1 VYLKALA
8 IPVAALVLN
17 AWLSVEND
25 LDLLAKPVVANDVV
39 SLGGLANQLQFRATH
54 PTLLNASSTLTPCF

>member
-8 IPVAALVLN
+8 IPVAAMVLKV
-17 AWLSVEND
+17 WLSLEND

-39 SLGGLANQLQFRATH
+39 LLGGLADQLPFRATH
-54 PTLLNASSTLTPCF
+54 PMLMNDSSTLTP